1 VQNAYTQ
8 LWQRLS
14 AIPGVERAGNIT
26 SLPLSGHMAW
36 GPITIEGYVPPGGE
50 DFINADQRI
59 VGGDYFEAMRIP
71 LVAGRYFAASD
82 HPDAQ
87 RVVIVD
93 EYLAEQYWPG
103 ESAIGKRLRTGPI
116 SSNSTNWLTVVGV
129 VSQVKQYGA
138 NGESRVVIYLPHSQ
152 YPARSGYVTLRTS
165 GDPAA
170 IVAPVRQ
177 AIREFDAELP
187 MYRVRTME
195 ERVDA
200 SLARARFARTLLTIF
215 AALALVLAA
224 IGIYGVLA
232 YLVSQSTRDIGIRLA
247 LGATEQN
254 VLRLV
259 LQQGA
264 AVTAAGLVL
273 GLFGAWALSRFMESL
288 LFGVSGTDSGTFIAV
303 ALLLVP
309 VSLAATLI
317 PARRAARVD
326 PMVAL
331 RVE

>member
-1 VQNAYTQ
+1 MP
-8 LWQRLS
+8 S
-14 AIPGVERAGNIT
+14 
-26 SLPLSGHMAW
+26 
-36 GPITIEGYVPPGGE
+36 VPPSVVNDGV
-50 DFINADQRI
+50 AT
-59 VGGDYFEAMRIP
+59 
-71 LVAGRYFAASD
+71 LVTTLPVARFT
-82 HPDAQ
+82 
-87 RVVIVD
+87 
-93 EYLAEQYWPG
+93 
-103 ESAIGKRLRTGPI
+103 RTGPI

-129 VSQVKQYGA
+129 VSRVKQYGVDA
-138 NGESRVVIYLPHSQ
+138 DARVVVYLPHTQ
-152 YPARSGYVTLRTS
+152 YASRSSYVTLRTS
-165 GDPAA
+165 ADPSSL
-170 IVAPVRQ
+170 IAPVRQ
-177 AIREFDAELP
+177 ALREFDADLP

-200 SLARARFARTLLTIF
+200 SLARPRFAMTLLTVF
-215 AALALVLAA
+215 ASLALVLAA

-264 AVTAAGLVL
+264 VVTAAGLL
-273 GLFGAWALSRFMESL
+273 IGLAGAWALSRFMESL
-288 LFGVSGTDSGTFIAV
+288 LFGVSGTDGGTFVAV

-309 VSLAATLI
+309 VSIAATLI